1 MDINATT
8 ITLAILIIGQIV
20 GIVVAIRKPN
30 EKQDVSIGK
39 FETKLS
45 ILSENMGLVM
55 QNHLPHIEK
64 EIRNMSN
71 EMTEIRTILNERL
84 PHKK

>member
-30 EKQDVSIGK
+30 EKQDVSLGK
-39 FETKLS
+39 FETRLGL
-45 ILSENMGLVM
+45 LSEDMTLIK

-64 EIRNMSN
+64 EMRNMSN

-84 PHKK
+84 PHKQ